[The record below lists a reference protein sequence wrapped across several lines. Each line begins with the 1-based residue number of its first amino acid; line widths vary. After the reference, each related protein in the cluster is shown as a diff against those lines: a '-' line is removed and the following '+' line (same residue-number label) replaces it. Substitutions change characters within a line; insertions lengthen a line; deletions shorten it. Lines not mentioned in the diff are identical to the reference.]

1 MTRMGSS
8 QLSLVAS
15 EPSTMSSRYFGFSN
29 ICDMILDNV
38 LLVQMGFMSS
48 TVDGVFLGMKSFLA
62 SADRMNQLDPFV
74 VPLPWRDDL
83 FNSRKVN

>member
-1 MTRMGSS
+1 
-8 QLSLVAS
+8 
-15 EPSTMSSRYFGFSN
+15 
-29 ICDMILDNV
+29 
-38 LLVQMGFMSS
+38 MGFMSS

-83 FNSRKVN
+83 FNSRKVKQLRVGWYDQDGFFPVVPGCKRALHDVLQVLLFQQYL